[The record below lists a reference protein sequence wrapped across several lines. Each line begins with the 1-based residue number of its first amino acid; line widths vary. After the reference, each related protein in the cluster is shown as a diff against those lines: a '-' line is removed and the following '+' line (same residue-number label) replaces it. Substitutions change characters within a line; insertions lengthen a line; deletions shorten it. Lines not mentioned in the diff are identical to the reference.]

1 MRDQQPL
8 APIVA
13 HPAARRLRRRDLLR
27 FTAFGA
33 GSVTLAGVLAACGGT
48 ATANTA
54 PVASASTAPSAAPS
68 VAPSTV
74 PASAAGA
81 ASAAPAST
89 ATRPAAPSAAAIVTS
104 GTASTPTVA
113 GTPVAAT
120 PTASGTISYFITG
133 DPAEKVAYESMV
145 TAFTQRQTRIKIDL
159 SHVPSAGDYTKRLT
173 ADLAAGTPADVIM
186 LNYRRFGAFAARG
199 AFDPLGPYLAAGGAI
214 KQADLH
220 AELIP
225 AFSRNGVL
233 VGMPQ
238 NASSLVGYYNKN
250 LFDKAG
256 IAYPKAGWTWDDF
269 IKTAQGLTKGT
280 EQYGLGMD
288 PQMIRVAPFI
298 WQNGGDIVDN
308 IQKPT
313 KLTFDRSESVAAVQW
328 FVDLQVKYKV
338 APDAVQVAAEDD
350 EKRFL
355 NGRSAIF
362 FDSRRFVPTM
372 REIKE
377 FDWDVA
383 PLPTGKSRASILH
396 SDAYFL
402 TAASKNKAAAYA
414 FIEFANGQEGQGIIA
429 RTGRTVPSLK
439 SVAESSAFLD
449 GVSKPLS
456 NRVFLDAIP
465 ILRPTISIDTT
476 EQIESLVNN
485 ELKRAFYGQ
494 ATVAEAIATMTT
506 RTAELFK

>member
-1 MRDQQPL
+1 MRARQP
-8 APIVA
+8 PN
-13 HPAARRLRRRDLLR
+13 PAAAQPPTRQLRRREFLLLA
-27 FTAFGA
+27 TCGA
-33 GSVTLAGVLAACGGT
+33 GSVALAGILVACGSTALVAPAATPATGALAA
-48 ATANTA
+48 
-54 PVASASTAPSAAPS
+54 PL
-68 VAPSTV
+68 
-74 PASAAGA
+74 
-81 ASAAPAST
+81 
-89 ATRPAAPSAAAIVTS
+89 
-104 GTASTPTVA
+104 VA

-120 PTASGTISYFITG
+120 PAASGIVSYFITG
-133 DPAEKVAYESMV
+133 DPAEKAAYQSLVA
-145 TAFTQRQTRIKIDL
+145 AFTQRHTRIAIEL
-159 SHVPSAGDYTKRLT
+159 SHVPNSGDYTKRLI
-173 ADLAAGTPADVIM
+173 ADLAAGTPADVVM

-199 AFDPLGPYLAAGGAI
+199 AFDPLGPYLAAGAAI

-238 NASSLVGYYNKN
+238 NASSLVAYYNKT
-250 LFDKAG
+250 LFGKAG
-256 IAYPKAGWTWDDF
+256 IAYPTAGWTWDDF
-269 IKTAQGLTKGT
+269 IETAQGLTKGT
-280 EQYGLGMD
+280 EQYGIGMD

-298 WQNGGDIVDN
+298 WQHGGDIVDN
-308 IQKPT
+308 IQRPT
-313 KLTFDRSESVAAVQW
+313 KLTFDRPESVAAVRW
-328 FVDLQVKYKV
+328 FTDLQVKHKI

-372 REIKE
+372 REIE
-377 FDWDVA
+377 AFDWDVA
-383 PLPTGKSRASILH
+383 ALPTGKSRASILH

-402 TAASKNKAAAYA
+402 TAASKHKAAAYA

-439 SVAESSAFLD
+439 AMAESNTFLA
-449 GVSKPLS
+449 GNTKPQS

-465 ILRPTISIDTT
+465 ILRPTIGIDTT
-476 EQIESLVNN
+476 EQIESIVNN
-485 ELKRAFYGQ
+485 ELKRSFYGQ
-494 ATVAEAIATMTT
+494 ATVAEAIATMTA